1 MTMSPG
7 TASAPDV
14 RAEML
19 LGAQT
24 LATPAPPSKARGIT
38 SDLSVDE
45 ALLLHAA
52 GWEPLDLVCGVAV
65 MSVPV
70 GVWNWGRGSI
80 SLASDAH
87 DAAVDQA
94 SRQLRGECGK
104 VHGHGVVG
112 VRVEVSVRTHHID
125 VELVGTAVRPI
136 GGKDPR
142 GTDAAQAMP
151 FVSDLS
157 ARDFTLLQRAGWM
170 PVGLA
175 FGASFVY
182 APRRTAGMAMKQSTQ
197 NVELTNY
204 TEAMYSA
211 RESAME
217 KMQRSALQVGGQG
230 VVEVKVTEGPMS
242 FARHAVGFTAWG
254 TAVRLAA
261 EAHQFVRPELV
272 LPLDDAVVTFEAE
285 SLRGCS
291 TGPAPVSVGRDWDGW
306 ARTFEAVHGPDA
318 FAALFASG
326 GVFCDPVTPWTTDLH
341 KVARDT
347 DAIFPDWAQRVDR
360 IRGGADWAVFEWTGT
375 GTFTMGDGPG
385 IPITMQGATVID
397 VDADGKVTSWRDYLD
412 TNEPTQQ
419 IQAGLEGQGGGELKG
434 GGD

>member
-1 MTMSPG
+1 MSPG
-7 TASAPDV
+7 GTPSTDV

-19 LGAQT
+19 RGAQA
-24 LATPAPPSKARGIT
+24 LAATPAPSQARGIT

-65 MSVPV
+65 VSVPV

-87 DAAVDQA
+87 DTAVDQA
-94 SRQLRGECGK
+94 ARQLRGECGK

-112 VRVEVSVRTHHID
+112 VRVEVAVGPHHVD
-125 VELVGTAVRPI
+125 VALVGTAVRPI
-136 GGKDPR
+136 DGKDAR
-142 GTDAAQAMP
+142 GSDAAQALP

-170 PVGLA
+170 PLGLA

-182 APRRTAGMAMKQSTQ
+182 APRRSAGAAMKQSTQ

-230 VVEVKVTEGPMS
+230 VVEVKVTEGPLQ
-242 FARHAVGFTAWG
+242 FARHVVGFTAWG
-254 TAVRLAA
+254 TAVHLVA
-261 EAHQFVRPELV
+261 EEHQFVRPEVV

-285 SLRGCS
+285 SLRGN
-291 TGPAPVSVGRDWDGW
+291 GKGKGRK
-306 ARTFEAVHGPDA
+306 R
-318 FAALFASG
+318 
-326 GVFCDPVTPWTTDLH
+326 
-341 KVARDT
+341 
-347 DAIFPDWAQRVDR
+347 
-360 IRGGADWAVFEWTGT
+360 
-375 GTFTMGDGPG
+375 
-385 IPITMQGATVID
+385 
-397 VDADGKVTSWRDYLD
+397 
-412 TNEPTQQ
+412 
-419 IQAGLEGQGGGELKG
+419 
-434 GGD
+434 

>member
-1 MTMSPG
+1 MSFETDLG
-7 TASAPDV
+7 AAPISDV

-19 LGAQT
+19 KGAQS
-24 LATPAPPSKARGIT
+24 LAVAAPPSKQRGIT

-65 MSVPV
+65 VSVPV

-94 SRQLRGECGK
+94 SRLLRGECSK

-112 VRVEVSVRTHHID
+112 VRVDVTVNPHHID
-125 VELVGTAVRPI
+125 VELVGTAVRPMN
-136 GGKDPR
+136 GKDSSGR
-142 GTDAAQAMP
+142 GTDAALAMP

-157 ARDFTLLQRAGWM
+157 ARDFTLLERAGWM

-182 APRRTAGMAMKQSTQ
+182 APRRSAGTAMKQTRQ

-217 KMQRSALQVGGQG
+217 KMQHSALEAGGEG
-230 VVEVKVTEGPMS
+230 VVEVKVTEGPMH
-242 FARHAVGFTAWG
+242 FARHAIGFTAWG
-254 TAVRLAA
+254 TAVKLVA
-261 EAHQFVRPELV
+261 ETHQFVQPQVV
-272 LPLDDAVVTFEAE
+272 LPLDDAVVAFEAE
-285 SLRGCS
+285 SLRS
-291 TGPAPVSVGRDWDGW
+291 S
-306 ARTFEAVHGPDA
+306 
-318 FAALFASG
+318 
-326 GVFCDPVTPWTTDLH
+326 
-341 KVARDT
+341 
-347 DAIFPDWAQRVDR
+347 
-360 IRGGADWAVFEWTGT
+360 
-375 GTFTMGDGPG
+375 
-385 IPITMQGATVID
+385 
-397 VDADGKVTSWRDYLD
+397 
-412 TNEPTQQ
+412 
-419 IQAGLEGQGGGELKG
+419 GQGKG
-434 GGD
+434 RK

>member
-1 MTMSPG
+1 MSPD
-7 TASAPDV
+7 AAPVQDV

-19 LGAQT
+19 RGAQA
-24 LATPAPPSKARGIT
+24 LASPAPPSGERGIT

-65 MSVPV
+65 VSVPV
-70 GVWNWGRGSI
+70 GIWNWGGAI

-87 DAAVDQA
+87 NAAVDQA
-94 SRQLRGECGK
+94 SRLLRGECAK

-112 VRVEVSVRTHHID
+112 VRVDVSVHPHHID
-125 VELVGTAVRPI
+125 VELVGTAVRPMN
-136 GGKDPR
+136 GRDAR
-142 GTDAAQAMP
+142 GSGAGAAPALP

-182 APRRTAGMAMKQSTQ
+182 SPRRTAGAAMKQSTQ

-217 KMQRSALQVGGQG
+217 KMQQSALAVKGEG
-230 VVEVKVTEGPMS
+230 VVEVKVTEGPLR

-254 TAVRLAA
+254 TAVKLVA
-261 EAHQFVRPELV
+261 EAHRFVQPEVV
-272 LPLDDAVVTFEAE
+272 LPLDDAVLQFEAE
-285 SLRGCS
+285 SLRSSAQGK
-291 TGPAPVSVGRDWDGW
+291 GR
-306 ARTFEAVHGPDA
+306 R
-318 FAALFASG
+318 
-326 GVFCDPVTPWTTDLH
+326 
-341 KVARDT
+341 R
-347 DAIFPDWAQRVDR
+347 
-360 IRGGADWAVFEWTGT
+360 
-375 GTFTMGDGPG
+375 
-385 IPITMQGATVID
+385 
-397 VDADGKVTSWRDYLD
+397 
-412 TNEPTQQ
+412 
-419 IQAGLEGQGGGELKG
+419 
-434 GGD
+434 

>member
-1 MTMSPG
+1 MTAAADTGPG
-7 TASAPDV
+7 TDV

-19 LGAQT
+19 LGARA
-24 LATPAPPSKARGIT
+24 LATAAPPSQKRGIT

-65 MSVPV
+65 VSVPV

-94 SRQLRGECGK
+94 TGQLRGECGK

-112 VRVEVSVRTHHID
+112 VRFEVSVRTHHID

-136 GGKDPR
+136 DGKDAR
-142 GTDAAQAMP
+142 GNDAAQAMP

-182 APRRTAGMAMKQSTQ
+182 APRRTAGAAMKQSTQ

-254 TAVRLAA
+254 TAVRLVA
-261 EAHQFVRPELV
+261 EAHQFVQPELV

-285 SLRGCS
+285 SLRG
-291 TGPAPVSVGRDWDGW
+291 GA
-306 ARTFEAVHGPDA
+306 
-318 FAALFASG
+318 G
-326 GVFCDPVTPWTTDLH
+326 G
-341 KVARDT
+341 KR
-347 DAIFPDWAQRVDR
+347 R
-360 IRGGADWAVFEWTGT
+360 
-375 GTFTMGDGPG
+375 
-385 IPITMQGATVID
+385 
-397 VDADGKVTSWRDYLD
+397 
-412 TNEPTQQ
+412 
-419 IQAGLEGQGGGELKG
+419 
-434 GGD
+434 

>member
-1 MTMSPG
+1 MTTG
-7 TASAPDV
+7 AAAPDL
-14 RAEML
+14 RAEL
-19 LGAQT
+19 RRGAEA
-24 LATPAPPSKARGIT
+24 LAVAPRPSQARGIT

-65 MSVPV
+65 VSVPV
-70 GVWNWGRGSI
+70 GVWNWGRGAI

-94 SRQLRGECGK
+94 SRALGAECGK
-104 VHGHGVVG
+104 VRGHGVVG
-112 VRVEVSVRTHHID
+112 VRVDVAVRTHHID
-125 VELVGTAVRPI
+125 VELVGTAVRPMD
-136 GGKDPR
+136 GKDAR
-142 GTDAAQAMP
+142 GNDAAQAMP

-157 ARDFTLLQRAGWM
+157 ARDFTLLLRAGWG

-182 APRRTAGMAMKQSTQ
+182 APRRTAGTAMKQSTQ

-217 KMQRSALQVGGQG
+217 KMQRSALAVGGQG

-254 TAVRLAA
+254 TAVRLVAK
-261 EAHQFVRPELV
+261 EHQFVRPEVV

-285 SLRGCS
+285 SLRGK
-291 TGPAPVSVGRDWDGW
+291 GR
-306 ARTFEAVHGPDA
+306 
-318 FAALFASG
+318 
-326 GVFCDPVTPWTTDLH
+326 
-341 KVARDT
+341 
-347 DAIFPDWAQRVDR
+347 
-360 IRGGADWAVFEWTGT
+360 
-375 GTFTMGDGPG
+375 
-385 IPITMQGATVID
+385 
-397 VDADGKVTSWRDYLD
+397 
-412 TNEPTQQ
+412 
-419 IQAGLEGQGGGELKG
+419 
-434 GGD
+434 